1 MILTLIKAVAFVA
14 VYAIAWQEKG
24 IVGVVFVLS
33 VRILI
38 ANEIDSGVAFAQQ
51 RLITV
56 LEEAAEKFRTGRDN

>member
-33 VRILI
+33 VQILI

-51 RLITV
+51 RLIAV
-56 LEEAAEKFRTGRDN
+56 LEEAAEKFRAGRDN

>member
-14 VYAIAWQEKG
+14 VYAIKKKKKG

-33 VRILI
+33 VQILI
-38 ANEIDSGVAFAQQ
+38 ANEIDSGAAFAQQ

-56 LEEAAEKFRTGRDN
+56 LEEAAEKFRAGRDN